1 MGRKIAQAESRAILG
16 QIVGARIGES
26 RAGRVLYVSAAA
38 ATLNFA
44 FPPAQAGRCCVLSS
58 LYVLSPGRRR
68 PREQQQRWMGAN
80 FLKREQLPPEVTIE
94 KIQRSF
100 NSTSSKIARST
111 LPRPALLSSM
121 LTLS

>member
-44 FPPAQAGRCCVLSS
+44 FPPAQAGRQVLR
-58 LYVLSPGRRR
+58 VIFAVCFE
-68 PREQQQRWMGAN
+68 PRKEETEGAAA
-80 FLKREQLPPEVTIE
+80 KVDGC
-94 KIQRSF
+94 
-100 NSTSSKIARST
+100 
-111 LPRPALLSSM
+111 
-121 LTLS
+121 